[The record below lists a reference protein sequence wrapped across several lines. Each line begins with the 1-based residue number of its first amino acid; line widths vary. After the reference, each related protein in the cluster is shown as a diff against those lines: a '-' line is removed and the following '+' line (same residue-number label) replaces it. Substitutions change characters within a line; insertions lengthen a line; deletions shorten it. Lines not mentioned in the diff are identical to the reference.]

1 PSLMYTTGLMVPKGN
16 PMGLSDLQSVIDSDA
31 KLAVQAGT
39 IEQGYAEDLKI
50 KDPLI
55 VQSSQDGMQA
65 VSSGRVDAFA
75 LTAISLRTMAENSP
89 DAGVEVTEAFTAKI
103 DGVPQVSA
111 GATVF
116 RKENKEL
123 REAYNKELDKIVND
137 PAKFEEIVGPFG
149 FSEAERPAKDLT
161 VDMFCEGGAENLKKA
176 DEIQSSKDTGGSES
190 SSEN

>member
-1 PSLMYTTGLMVPKGN
+1 VPKGN
-16 PMGLSDLQSVIDSDA
+16 PMGLSDLQSVIDNDA

-89 DAGVEVTEAFTAKI
+89 DAGVEVTEAFAAEI
-103 DGVPQVSA
+103 DGVPQGRA
-111 GATVF
+111 GATVL
-116 RKENKEL
+116 R
-123 REAYNKELDKIVND
+123 REA
-137 PAKFEEIVGPFG
+137 G
-149 FSEAERPAKDLT
+149 ER
-161 VDMFCEGGAENLKKA
+161 GGAEN
-176 DEIQSSKDTGGSES
+176 
-190 SSEN
+190 